1 MMFHLGSSYSLVSRV
16 FGLGSI
22 RFNYFITTHDII
34 SQYLKQ
40 MLRYIQVFLLLL
52 LSVVSFGQDFPE
64 PMSPPRLLNDFVGAL
79 NSTEQETLEQK
90 LRVYNDSTSTQ
101 VTVLIVKTTQ
111 PLPAGDYAFEIGRKW
126 GVGQKGKNN
135 GLILLW
141 ATDDRKLYIA
151 TGRGMEGAI
160 PDVIAKR
167 IIANV
172 ITPEFKNQMYY
183 RGLDKG
189 IDEIIKYASGEYKA
203 EPTSEEDISGL
214 AVLIFL
220 LIFVFII
227 FTIIKSN
234 RGGGG
239 GRGFRNSGGGGF
251 IPYATYSGWGSSSGN
266 WGGGGNDSGG
276 GSSFGG
282 FGGGDFG
289 GGGAG
294 GDY

>member
-1 MMFHLGSSYSLVSRV
+1 
-16 FGLGSI
+16 
-22 RFNYFITTHDII
+22 
-34 SQYLKQ
+34 
-40 MLRYIQVFLLLL
+40 MLRHIYVFLFLLLTTA
-52 LSVVSFGQDFPE
+52 SFGQDFPA
-64 PMSPPRLLNDFVGAL
+64 PMSPPRLLNDFAGAL
-79 NSTEQETLEQK
+79 NSTEEETLEQK
-90 LRVYNDSTSTQ
+90 LRMYNDSTSTQ
-101 VTVLIVKTTQ
+101 VTVIIVKTTQ
-111 PLPAGDYAFEIGRKW
+111 PLPAGDYAFEIGRRW

-135 GLILLW
+135 GLVLLW
-141 ATDDRKLYIA
+141 ATDDRKIYIA

-172 ITPEFKNQMYY
+172 ISPRFKNQMYY
-183 RGLDKG
+183 RGLDEG
-189 IDEIIKYASGEYKA
+189 IDEIIKYATGEYQA
-203 EPTSEEDISGL
+203 DPNAGNSGDGSGL
-214 AVLIFL
+214 AILIFL
-220 LIFVFII
+220 IIFIFII
-227 FTIIKSN
+227 FTIIRSN

-251 IPYATYSGWGSSSGN
+251 IPYATYSGWGSSSGS
-266 WGGGGNDSGG
+266 WGGGDSGG